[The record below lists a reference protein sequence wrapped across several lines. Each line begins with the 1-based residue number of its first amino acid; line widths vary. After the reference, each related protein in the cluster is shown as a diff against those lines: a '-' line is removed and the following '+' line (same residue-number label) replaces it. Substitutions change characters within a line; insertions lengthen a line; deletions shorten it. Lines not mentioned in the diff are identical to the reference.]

1 MRFDLTS
8 AGHPRAP
15 HRHHRLRMALS
26 LIAATAGAVGILTA
40 LFLIFG
46 TITPSQAAITWTVVG
61 VLLVVWLSGIWW
73 RWDSP
78 DRRDPGSERER
89 RGF

>member
-1 MRFDLTS
+1 MRIDLST
-8 AGHPRAP
+8 AGHPDSP

-26 LIAATAGAVGILTA
+26 LVAALAGAVGLLA
-40 LFLIFG
+40 AVFLIIG
-46 TITPSQAAITWTVVG
+46 TITPGQAAITWAVV
-61 VLLVVWLSGIWW
+61 VLLIAVWLSGIWW

-78 DRRDPGSERER
+78 DRRDPGMERER